1 LRANKEG
8 RRLPCDNS
16 GVGGEELA
24 INGGPKVRERPY
36 PPWPV
41 LGDEEVAAVT
51 EVLRSGKLTQLTG
64 DHVAAFEAAFAGWH
78 GVDHCAA
85 TSSGTTAI
93 HAVLVALGV
102 GPGDEVIVPA
112 HTFIASAT
120 PVLHQRARPVFADV
134 DARTF
139 CISPHSVAERI
150 TERTKAIIAVHLNGH
165 PADLDALLAL
175 AKPQGIAVIED
186 AAQAHGALYKDGKV
200 GTIGRAGCFSFWE
213 DKIITSGGEG
223 GCVITNDDELAERM
237 RRIRHHGEQ
246 PIEGER
252 SYYHAELGYN
262 YRMSSLQAATG
273 LAQLGRLEEYLEAR
287 RRNAA
292 FLTEHLAESVSV
304 DPPFVADECVHSY
317 YKYICRL
324 KPETGIGVDWF
335 VNAVAAE
342 GIPVSRRY
350 PTPLTRQPVFR
361 DAGYGKQPCPI
372 AEKLSGELFTLLV
385 HPTVTLD
392 DMGDVATAISKVGRL
407 ARASAEARSR
417 DDAPEAVQ
425 RVLERLSR
433 AVFINKEDVQNRLVE
448 FCLTALGWRLDS
460 TNTQVWL
467 PVSQHMASLW
477 DLPSAQTKRDY
488 VLSARGVQ
496 VFHIE
501 AKHKW
506 RRFAVDLDTFLDR
519 INRGDWDDTRRE
531 GPNRELGVLLWAA
544 QEADARR
551 AALIDEKRLLV
562 FEQNGEWR
570 LAREVD
576 LFVDPTDR
584 VCAAFM
590 LLAPP

>member
-1 LRANKEG
+1 M
-8 RRLPCDNS
+8 
-16 GVGGEELA
+16 GGEELA

-41 LGDEEVAAVT
+41 LGDDDVAAVT
-51 EVLRSGKLTQLTG
+51 DVLRSGKLTQLTG
-64 DHVAAFEAAFAGWH
+64 HHVAAFEEAFASWQ
-78 GVDHCAA
+78 GVRHCVA

-93 HAVLVALGV
+93 HTVLVALGV
-102 GPGDEVIVPA
+102 GPGAEVIVPA
-112 HTFIASAT
+112 HTFIASAM

-139 CISPHSVAERI
+139 CISPESVAERI

-165 PADLDALLAL
+165 PADLDALLTL

-186 AAQAHGALYKDGKV
+186 AAQAHGALYKGQKV
-200 GTIGRAGCFSFWE
+200 GRIGLAGCFSFWE
-213 DKIITSGGEG
+213 DKIVTTGGEG
-223 GCVITNDDELAERM
+223 GCAITNDDELAERM
-237 RRIRHHGEQ
+237 RRIRHHGER
-246 PIEGER
+246 PVEGER

-262 YRMSSLQAATG
+262 YRMSSMQAATG
-273 LAQLGRLEEYLEAR
+273 LIQLGRLEAYLEAR

-292 FLTEHLAESVSV
+292 FLTDRLGESVAV
-304 DPPFVADECVHSY
+304 ETPFVADECVHSY

-324 KPETGIGVDWF
+324 RPEVGTAIDLFVD
-335 VNAVAAE
+335 ALAAE

-350 PTPLTRQPVFR
+350 PTPLPQQPVFR
-361 DAGYGKQPCPI
+361 DAGYGKQPCPV
-372 AEKLSGELFTLLV
+372 AERLSGELFTLLV

-392 DMGDVATAISKVGRL
+392 DLGDVATAIRKVS
-407 ARASAEARSR
+407 ARAGASAQGRIRE
-417 DDAPEAVQ
+417 DAPQAIQ
-425 RVLERLSR
+425 GILEKLSR

-448 FCLTALGWRLDS
+448 FCLTALGWRLDA

-467 PVSQHMASLW
+467 PISQQMANLW
-477 DLPSAQTKRDY
+477 GMPSAQTKRDY
-488 VLSARGVQ
+488 VLSSRGVQ
-496 VFHIE
+496 VLHIE
-501 AKHKW
+501 TKHKW

-562 FEQNGEWR
+562 FEGNGDWR

-576 LFVDPTDR
+576 LFVDPIDR
-584 VCAAFM
+584 VWAAFM